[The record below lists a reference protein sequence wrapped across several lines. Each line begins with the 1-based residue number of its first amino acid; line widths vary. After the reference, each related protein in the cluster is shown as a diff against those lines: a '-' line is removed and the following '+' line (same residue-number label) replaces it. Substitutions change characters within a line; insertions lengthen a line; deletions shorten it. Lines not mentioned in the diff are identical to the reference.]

1 MNIIDS
7 MLNFLGQKSV
17 VPVASG
23 NFEGNRE
30 WVKYSDGTA
39 ICICSELA
47 LERTPISTRLGKPLY
62 MAEIGFP
69 NDLFIDTPVVNG
81 GLYCEQGSIT
91 VNMDTVTTKDSVKL
105 YSIVDV
111 NTGTSVLFS
120 ANFIAI
126 GKWK

>member
-1 MNIIDS
+1 MNLIDS
-7 MLNFLGQKSV
+7 MLKFLGQKSV
-17 VPVASG
+17 VIVDSG
-23 NFEGNRE
+23 DFVGNRR

-69 NDLFIDTPVVNG
+69 DELFIDTPVVNG

-105 YSIVDV
+105 YAIVDV
-111 NTGTSVLFS
+111 ANNTKVAFN
-120 ANFIAI
+120 ANFLAV
-126 GKWK
+126 GRWK

>member
-1 MNIIDS
+1 MNFIDP
-7 MLNFLGQKSV
+7 MLKFLGQKSV

-69 NDLFIDTPVVNG
+69 KELFINTPVVLG

-91 VNMDTVTTKDSVKL
+91 VNMDTTTTKDSVRL
-105 YSIVDV
+105 YAIVDV
-111 NTGTSVLFS
+111 ANNTKVAFN
-120 ANFIAI
+120 ANFLAV
-126 GKWK
+126 GRWK